1 MKKLAL
7 VAVLTFALVVA
18 APAGAGSTAATKA
31 PTLRSLQAQIT
42 TLKKQV
48 RTLRRQVTEARSIGL
63 ASLAYGACSTAVTA
77 DTFQDTF
84 TGLNGYFAA
93 HSLPAYFGA
102 QAVVNDYGACG
113 ALEIVRAH
121 NQNPPTTS
129 VLRALLDLFG
139 PSASHDTRFD
149 LAGTARVLVGRIVE
163 LVR

>member
-1 MKKLAL
+1 MNKLVLVAVLALAL
-7 VAVLTFALVVA
+7 VAA
-18 APAGAGSTAATKA
+18 APAAAGSTTAAKG

-42 TLKKQV
+42 TLKRQV
-48 RTLRRQVTEARSIGL
+48 RTLRRQVTDARSIGL

-93 HSLPAYFGA
+93 RGLPAYFGA
-102 QAVVNDYGACG
+102 QAVVNDYGSCG

-139 PSASHDTRFD
+139 PSSSQRARFD
-149 LAGTARVLVGRIVE
+149 LAGETRALVGRFME